1 MVTQGELP
9 HEKVGYVHRK
19 FELSCKRYHVKR
31 FQTAVQERTEPAHLN
46 LSWTRETLETRA

>member
-19 FELSCKRYHVKR
+19 FELSCKRCHVKR
-31 FQTAVQERTEPAHLN
+31 FQTAVQERTDPAHLN
-46 LSWTRETLETRA
+46 LNWTRETLETRA